1 LAGREQGAARE
12 RFALKFKR
20 DFLWGAAT
28 AAYQIEGSV
37 SADGRSESIWD
48 RFCETPGKI
57 VDGSSGTRACDH
69 YRLWQQ
75 DVELMKWLG
84 LGAYRFSLAWPRILP
99 GGRGSVN
106 DRGLDFYDRLVDALL
121 AAGVEPFVTIYH
133 WDLPQV
139 LEDAGGWP
147 NRSTVGAFVEY
158 AEVVTRRL
166 GDRVKSWI
174 THNEPW
180 CASVLGY
187 ARGLQAP
194 GRKSPRDALAAA
206 HHLLLSHGEAV
217 RVVRGNVTKG
227 RVGIALNLVPSE
239 PASPSPLDADAA
251 RACDGEANRWFLDPL
266 YGRGYPMDAV
276 ADRVRDGSLETEALP
291 FVVPGDLSVIAQRTD
306 FLGINYYMRSIARS
320 PLVPDEKNQPRSVMP
335 TGEVTAMGWEV
346 FPDGLERIL
355 RQVHERY
362 SPPSIYV
369 TENGAAY
376 ADSRAR
382 GARIVADEARRRYI
396 DRHLRAAHRAI
407 AAGVPLDGYFLWS
420 LMDNFEWAEGY
431 SKRFGLFWVDY
442 ETQER
447 VPKQSAHW
455 YRRVVASRSLTM
467 DADAVED
474 AR

>member
-1 LAGREQGAARE
+1 M
-12 RFALKFKR
+12 FKR
-20 DFLWGAAT
+20 DFQWGAAT

-48 RFCETPGKI
+48 RFCKTPGKI
-57 VDGSSGTRACDH
+57 VDASSGMRACDH
-69 YRLWQQ
+69 YRLFRT

-84 LGAYRFSLAWPRILP
+84 LGAYRFSIAWPRILP
-99 GGRGSVN
+99 DGRGKVN
-106 DRGLDFYDRLVDALL
+106 GQGLDFYECLVDALL
-121 AAGVEPFVTIYH
+121 AAHIEPFVTIYH

-139 LEDAGGWP
+139 LEEAGGWP
-147 NRSTVGAFVEY
+147 RRDTVRAFVEY
-158 AEVVTRRL
+158 ADVVTRRL

-187 ARGLQAP
+187 GRGVQAP
-194 GRKSPRDALAAA
+194 GRTSPRDALSAA
-206 HHLLLSHGEAV
+206 HHLLLSHGEAT
-217 RVVRGNVTKG
+217 RVIRSNVAG
-227 RVGIALNLVPSE
+227 AHVGIALNLVPSE
-239 PASPSPLDADAA
+239 PASSSALDADAA

-266 YGRGYPMDAV
+266 YGRGYPLDVV
-276 ADRVRDGSLETEALP
+276 ADRVRDGSLESDALP
-291 FVVPGDLSVIAQRTD
+291 FVKAGDLAVIAERTD

-320 PLVPDEKNQPRSVMP
+320 PLVSEEENQPRSVLP

-346 FPDGLERIL
+346 YPDGLERIL
-355 RQVHERY
+355 RQVHGHY

-376 ADSRAR
+376 ADSRAHGSR
-382 GARIVADEARRRYI
+382 VVADEERRRYI

-420 LMDNFEWAEGY
+420 LIDNFEWSEGY
-431 SKRFGLFWVDY
+431 TKRFGLFWVDY

-447 VPKQSAHW
+447 IPKESAHW
-455 YRRVVASRSLTM
+455 YRRVVANRGLVQG
-467 DADAVED
+467 AQAVEE
-474 AR
+474 AQ